1 MRYQTRSSST
11 PKAEKSGGASVE
23 ESEAKGN
30 EEIVTPS
37 GKLGGQRGRGRTAP
51 TVEDKPTAMPT
62 VPTKKTHVAGLK
74 ADLLN
79 CEVCGTK
86 FLQQR
91 ALMQHIAFK
100 HPEEAAA
107 KGIEAEKD
115 EVGDTNVSAESGET
129 PAAPAMEQTV
139 FPCKLCVDRE
149 FLTGY
154 GLERHLKLVHP
165 ELSTEQIEAM
175 LGGEVRSRSQAQT
188 GGGKIDDHGGTG
200 LDAEADEFEDYE
212 DGAPAARSRGGGALG
227 RMRGVGTRGKP
238 KGRASFPPTSDMYE
252 GVIESC
258 DICHRQFSSKRSLSQ
273 HLMTVHGIVAPQTG
287 FASTPPVQKRGGAA
301 PRSK

>member
-1 MRYQTRSSST
+1 MRYHTRSSST
-11 PKAEKSGGASVE
+11 PKGDKSSGASAE
-23 ESEAKGN
+23 EEAKSPEVDG
-30 EEIVTPS
+30 ETIASS
-37 GKLGGQRGRGRTAP
+37 GKRGKGRMASA
-51 TVEDKPTAMPT
+51 EDKPTAMPT

-74 ADLLN
+74 GDLLN

-91 ALMQHIAFK
+91 ALMQHIAIK

-107 KGIEAEKD
+107 KGIEAEED
-115 EVGDTNVSAESGET
+115 EGEIHTSVESGDAT
-129 PAAPAMEQTV
+129 VAAAIEQTV

-154 GLERHLKLVHP
+154 GLDRHLKLVHP
-165 ELSTEQIEAM
+165 ELSPEQIEAM
-175 LGGEVRSRSQAQT
+175 LGGETRSRTQTQT
-188 GGGKIDDHGGTG
+188 GAGKMKGRGGGGGGG

-212 DGAPAARSRGGGALG
+212 DGVQARSRGGAMAG
-227 RMRGVGTRGKP
+227 RGRGIGMRGKP
-238 KGRASFPPTSDMYE
+238 KSRASFPPTSDMYE

-273 HLMTVHGIVAPQTG
+273 HLITVHGIVAPQTG
-287 FASTPPVQKRGGAA
+287 FASAPPTQKRGGAA
-301 PRSK
+301 PKSN